1 MISDHIEDKLKKLI
15 EKTKKNSLYWKPI
28 SDYIDF
34 LDYNEAL
41 TERVVML
48 RVNEFIDFYEEKSF
62 FVKINDSILALLTY
76 RATSA
81 YDGTVTD
88 ECELIGAICGNSKI
102 IKIPP
107 YIDGG
112 METLLNSILKY
123 QQFKSDSNY
132 VEPIELLDIFL
143 QEN

>member
-1 MISDHIEDKLKKLI
+1 MISDRIEDKLKKLI
-15 EKTKKNSLYWKPI
+15 ERTKNGLLPWKPI
-28 SDYIDF
+28 SDYINF

-41 TERVVML
+41 TERVLML
-48 RVNEFIDFYEEKSF
+48 RVNEFVDFYEEKSF
-62 FVKINDSILALLTY
+62 FVKLNDSILVLLTY

-81 YDGTVTD
+81 YDGTITD

-112 METLLNSILKY
+112 METLLNSILEY

-132 VEPIELLDIFL
+132 TETIELLDAFL
-143 QEN
+143 

>member
-1 MISDHIEDKLKKLI
+1 MISDRIEGKLKNLI
-15 EKTKKNSLYWKPI
+15 EKTKKNLLHWNPI
-28 SDYIDF
+28 SDYINF
-34 LDYNEAL
+34 LDYNESL

-48 RVNEFIDFYEEKSF
+48 RANEYIDFYEEKSF

-76 RATSA
+76 RTTSA

-107 YIDGG
+107 YLDEG
-112 METLLNSILKY
+112 METLLDSILKY
-123 QQFKSDSNY
+123 QQFKNDSNY
-132 VEPIELLDIFL
+132 IETIELLDIFL
-143 QEN
+143 